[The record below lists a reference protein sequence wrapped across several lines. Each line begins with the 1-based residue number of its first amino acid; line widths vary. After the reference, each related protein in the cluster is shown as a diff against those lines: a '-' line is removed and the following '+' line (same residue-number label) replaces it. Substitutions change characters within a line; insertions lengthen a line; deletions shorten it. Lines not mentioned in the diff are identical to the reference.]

1 MDFFL
6 DNGIVTIF
14 NVRFLVLKVFP
25 IEIPEALTCVST
37 WKRFNDIKALLKFV
51 KKRHK
56 SERLNGM
63 VPTLSNHTF
72 FKRFEADVITER
84 KLFII
89 RLLDFIAQH
98 PALYKS
104 QAFLDFFA
112 TTQTMPKD
120 DNLQFEADDIT
131 NDDTVDGAAKPMN
144 QTDPD
149 ETPIP
154 STSSSLAE
162 SFESSSMSTPV
173 VDSSI
178 ENSDD
183 GYKASSENEIILNGS
198 IGMISNQ
205 KYRTTSTIRRQ
216 YSR

>member
-1 MDFFL
+1 
-6 DNGIVTIF
+6 
-14 NVRFLVLKVFP
+14 
-25 IEIPEALTCVST
+25 
-37 WKRFNDIKALLKFV
+37 
-51 KKRHK
+51 
-56 SERLNGM
+56 M

-89 RLLDFIAQH
+89 RLLDFIGQH
-98 PALYKS
+98 PTLYKS
-104 QAFLDFFA
+104 QAFQDFFA

-120 DNLQFEADDIT
+120 DNLQFEADDIA

-144 QTDPD
+144 QVDPD
-149 ETPIP
+149 ETPIQ

-183 GYKASSENEIILNGS
+183 GYKASSENEIILKGS
-198 IGMISNQ
+198 IGIISNQ
-205 KYRTTSTIRRQ
+205 KYQTTATIRRQ

>member
-1 MDFFL
+1 M
-6 DNGIVTIF
+6 
-14 NVRFLVLKVFP
+14 KVFP

-89 RLLDFIAQH
+89 RLLDFIGQH

-104 QAFLDFFA
+104 QVFQDFFA

-120 DNLQFEADDIT
+120 DNLQFEADDIA

-144 QTDPD
+144 QVVDPD

-205 KYRTTSTIRRQ
+205 KYQTTSTIRRQ

>member
-1 MDFFL
+1 M
-6 DNGIVTIF
+6 
-14 NVRFLVLKVFP
+14 KVFP

-89 RLLDFIAQH
+89 RLLDFIGQH
-98 PALYKS
+98 PTLYKS
-104 QAFLDFFA
+104 QVFQDFFA

-120 DNLQFEADDIT
+120 DNLQFEADDIA

-144 QTDPD
+144 QVVDPD

-205 KYRTTSTIRRQ
+205 KYQTTSTIRRQ